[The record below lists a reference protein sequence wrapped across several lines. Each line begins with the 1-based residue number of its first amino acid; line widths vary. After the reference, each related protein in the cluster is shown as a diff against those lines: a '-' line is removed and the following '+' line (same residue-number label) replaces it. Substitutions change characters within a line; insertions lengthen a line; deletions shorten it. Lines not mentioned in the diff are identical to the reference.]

1 MIAFDCTGL
10 LENRMPGVRQQVKK
24 VRLGT
29 ADEVMD
35 VDAVVSDTDKDNSE
49 VMLCQL
55 LDARSDA
62 MPLREGEHSRYFYAS
77 NNLVINYSNY
87 TM

>member
-1 MIAFDCTGL
+1 
-10 LENRMPGVRQQVKK
+10 MPGVRQQVKK

-35 VDAVVSDTDKDNSE
+35 VDAVVSDTDEDNSE

-62 MPLREGEHSRYFYAS
+62 MPLREGEHSRVP
-77 NNLVINYSNY
+77 VI
-87 TM
+87 T